1 MTKVGF
7 SDQNFPTIIQISSGL
22 LKMVAG
28 KLRRLVPS
36 NTIVRKRS
44 ESGGKQATH
53 WVALGGMVAACGGL
67 LAAWDGLLVATL

>member
-1 MTKVGF
+1 
-7 SDQNFPTIIQISSGL
+7 
-22 LKMVAG
+22 MVAG